1 MANLLRKAVIPRLL
15 LVTAFVILLTAVVAQ
30 GTLLSHQARR
40 LSALEDQ
47 VRGLQRL
54 NALEDQV
61 RGLRQQNLRMADAI
75 FGSRGPA
82 RSLGEVARDMD
93 AVRRDMAEAR
103 KFSRRT
109 R

>member
-1 MANLLRKAVIPRLL
+1 MANLLRKVVIPRLL
-15 LVTAFVILLTAVVAQ
+15 LVTAFVVLSIAVVAQ
-30 GTLLSHQARR
+30 GTLLSRQARR

-47 VRGLQRL
+47 VRSLQRL

-61 RGLRQQNLRMADAI
+61 RGLQHQNLRMADAI
-75 FGSRGPA
+75 FGSRGRA
-82 RSLGEVARDMD
+82 RSLGEVARDVD

-103 KFSRRT
+103 EASRRT